1 MQPCPSAHRSLLPLS
16 PANRPTSQR
25 FLIRRTFRLRHSILV
40 QRSGRK
46 SHATPSVRPP
56 ARRPTIREGGEE
68 DRQGGGKGMLHART
82 HPQCS
87 RSRAGSRVQLVSVVI
102 GPTILPTDAKCTR
115 AREGKEGSERLDWC
129 CGADLNRYLA
139 GRRGR
144 HTHGWEIIVKGCVIP
159 LPAARPFLAT
169 STDDIRPQVTLFLSR

>member
-16 PANRPTSQR
+16 PDANQPASQR

-46 SHATPSVRPP
+46 SHATPSVRSS
-56 ARRPTIREGGEE
+56 ARPTIREGGEE

-87 RSRAGSRVQLVSVVI
+87 RCSRAGSRVQLVSVVI

-115 AREGKEGSERLDWC
+115 ASEGKKGAERLDWC

-144 HTHGWEIIVKGCVIP
+144 PTHGSERLRDP
-159 LPAARPFLAT
+159 T
-169 STDDIRPQVTLFLSR
+169 SGL

>member
-16 PANRPTSQR
+16 PDANQPASQR

-46 SHATPSVRPP
+46 SHAT
-56 ARRPTIREGGEE
+56 RPTIREGGEE

-115 AREGKEGSERLDWC
+115 ASEGKKEGSGRASVWTGVAEQTSIGIWQAEE
-129 CGADLNRYLA
+129 ADLLMA
-139 GRRGR
+139 
-144 HTHGWEIIVKGCVIP
+144 
-159 LPAARPFLAT
+159 
-169 STDDIRPQVTLFLSR
+169 

>member
-1 MQPCPSAHRSLLPLS
+1 
-16 PANRPTSQR
+16 
-25 FLIRRTFRLRHSILV
+25 
-40 QRSGRK
+40 
-46 SHATPSVRPP
+46 
-56 ARRPTIREGGEE
+56 
-68 DRQGGGKGMLHART
+68 MLHART

-115 AREGKEGSERLDWC
+115 AREGKEGERAGERLDWC

-144 HTHGWEIIVKGCVIP
+144 PIHGSEIVGEGCVILPQAAQP
-159 LPAARPFLAT
+159 LPTISEPL
-169 STDDIRPQVTLFLSR
+169 LSR

>member
-1 MQPCPSAHRSLLPLS
+1 
-16 PANRPTSQR
+16 
-25 FLIRRTFRLRHSILV
+25 
-40 QRSGRK
+40 
-46 SHATPSVRPP
+46 
-56 ARRPTIREGGEE
+56 
-68 DRQGGGKGMLHART
+68 MLHART

-115 AREGKEGSERLDWC
+115 ASEGKKGAGERLDWC

-144 HTHGWEIIVKGCVIP
+144 PIHGLVILEEGCVILLQAAQP
-159 LPAARPFLAT
+159 LQMI
-169 STDDIRPQVTLFLSR
+169 SEPQVTLLLCR

>member
-16 PANRPTSQR
+16 PTRTNRQASER

-46 SHATPSVRPP
+46 SHAT
-56 ARRPTIREGGEE
+56 RPTIREGGEE

-82 HPQCS
+82 RPQCS

-115 AREGKEGSERLDWC
+115 ASEGKKGAGERLDWC

-139 GRRGR
+139 GRRG
-144 HTHGWEIIVKGCVIP
+144 
-159 LPAARPFLAT
+159 
-169 STDDIRPQVTLFLSR
+169 